1 MFTAQL
7 ICQGACRQVDIVR
20 TFGVSK
26 QSVIRSIN
34 KYRAG
39 GVKAFYT
46 PRATRGATVMTPEV
60 TAQAQQLLGAG
71 WSRREVAEHLGLK
84 LDTLRK
90 AFQQGRLTEP
100 GPLEPG
106 ATAPDKAAALQP
118 PIATDRS
125 TRAVED
131 AAAEMGTACTRPDQ
145 RVLAAFGLLD
155 GAPTHFE
162 PCRDVSFGGV
172 LCALPALAEN
182 GLFRHIHDC
191 LVQLRGYYSTLHVIV
206 LLAHMALCR
215 IKAVEQLQYQPPG
228 ELGKLLG
235 LDRVPEVRCLRRKL
249 AALSLDD
256 GPKKW
261 AGLLSRDW
269 LEAAPELAGTLYVD
283 GHVRL
288 YHGSQTAL
296 PKRYVS
302 RQRLCLRGTTD
313 YWVNDALGQP
323 FFAVERPIDHGLLE
337 ALRSDIVPRLLKDVP
352 GQPTVEELKA
362 DRYRARFVILF
373 DREGYSPEFFK
384 EMWQT
389 HRIACITYHKYP
401 KNDWP
406 AAEFAEIETTLPGGE
421 RVWLQL
427 AERGTWIGDKKSGL
441 WVREVR
447 KLTPSGHQVS
457 LISTAYGE
465 LALQDAAQLFS
476 RWSQEN
482 FLRYMMQHY
491 AIDLLNEYRTE
502 EIPETK
508 RPVVNPQWRELDRQ
522 RRSVK
527 SKLTHHQARFAAL
540 TLHPQSDEAAQSKWE
555 KRKAE
560 LVEAIEQF
568 DHELTGINSQLKT
581 TPSHLDWDKLPE
593 TEKFQR
599 LAPSRKQLVDT
610 VKLIAYRGE
619 TALAAIV
626 REELARTD
634 DARSLLRD
642 LFCSE
647 ADLLPDL
654 EQRVLRVQ
662 VHPMSNPRAN
672 RESHTCWNISTRPS
686 SPIPAPSCNSCTR
699 SPAKPKPRTRFHN
712 RIPQIRRPDPGGL
725 YAGPRRAGPVESM
738 AGEDEAVHGQPGAE
752 DPAGSL
758 DRALLGA
765 LNRSNLASLSY
776 AKWAEAAGAGLNGA
790 KPVDLGEDRD
800 ERVFSNTVVIDDI
813 AVQLK
818 QGMRAP
824 FKALVARLGALAET
838 RPDLAAELYLD
849 LGIAQAAAGDYDAA
863 FTAFDRSR
871 TKTGTGQN
879 QLVAEGPLSREF
891 HYHLGR
897 ILYESRK
904 AIGRN

>member
-1 MFTAQL
+1 MSRSPGTHQEEGTIPQALLPLIADGATRISDVISVVRENSQWTYFCGVQPVFQHAENDRRSFRMFTAQL
-7 ICQGACRQVDIVR
+7 ICQGACRQVEIVR
-20 TFGVSK
+20 AFGVSK
-26 QSVIRSIN
+26 NCVIRSVDT
-34 KYRAG
+34 YRAG
-39 GVKAFYT
+39 GVNAFFL
-46 PRATRGATVMTPEV
+46 PRATRGASVVTPEV

-71 WSRREVAEHLGLK
+71 WSPREVAEHLGLK

-90 AFQQGRLTEP
+90 AIQQGRLAK
-100 GPLEPG
+100 PLP
-106 ATAPDKAAALQP
+106 LQP
-118 PIATDRS
+118 GESAPEKAPVPQPPTASDKS

-131 AAAEMGTACTRPDQ
+131 ATAEMGTACTRPDE

-155 GAPTHFE
+155 GAPTRFE
-162 PCRDVSFGGV
+162 TCRDVSFGGV

-191 LVQLRGYYSTLHVIV
+191 LAQLRGYYSTLHVIV

-215 IKAVEQLQYQPPG
+215 IKTVEQLQYQPPG

-235 LDRVPEVRCLRRKL
+235 LDRVPEVRCLRHKL
-249 AALSLDD
+249 AALSIAD

-269 LEAAPELAGTLYVD
+269 LEAAPELAGALYVD

-352 GQPTVEELKA
+352 GQPTAEELRA

-389 HRIACITYHKYP
+389 HRIACITYRKYP
-401 KNDWP
+401 QGDWP
-406 AAEFAEIETTLPGGE
+406 TAEFAEIETMLPGGE
-421 RVWLQL
+421 QVSLRL
-427 AERGTWIGDKKSGL
+427 AERGIWIGDRKSGL

-447 KLTPSGHQVS
+447 KLTTSGHQVS
-457 LISTAYGE
+457 LISTAFGAS
-465 LALQDAAQLFS
+465 ALEDAARLFS

-482 FLRYMMQHY
+482 FFRYMMQHY
-491 AIDLLNEYRTE
+491 AIDLLNEYGTE

-508 RPVVNPQWRELDRQ
+508 RPVVNPRWRELDRQ
-522 RRSVK
+522 KRSVK
-527 SKLTHHQARFAAL
+527 SKLTHRQARFAAL
-540 TLHPQSDEAAQSKWE
+540 TLHPESDASAQAKWE

-560 LVEAIEQF
+560 LVEEIEQLE
-568 DHELTGINSQLKT
+568 HELTGISSQLKT

-610 VKLIAYRGE
+610 VKMIAYRAE
-619 TALAAIV
+619 TAMASVV
-626 REELARTD
+626 RESLARTD

-642 LFCSE
+642 LFRSE

-654 EQRVLRVQ
+654 ELRVLRVQ
-662 VHPMSNPRAN
+662 VHPMSNPRSN
-672 RESHTCWNISTRPS
+672 RAIAHLLEHLNAAEFTY
-686 SPIPAPSCNSCTR
+686 
-699 SPAKPKPRTRFHN
+699 
-712 RIPQIRRPDPGGL
+712 PGTSL
-725 YAGPRRAGPVESM
+725 QLIYSI
-738 AGEDEAVHGQPGAE
+738 AGEP
-752 DPAGSL
+752 
-758 DRALLGA
+758 
-765 LNRSNLASLSY
+765 
-776 AKWAEAAGAGLNGA
+776 
-790 KPVDLGEDRD
+790 
-800 ERVFSNTVVIDDI
+800 
-813 AVQLK
+813 
-818 QGMRAP
+818 
-824 FKALVARLGALAET
+824 ET
-838 RPDLAAELYLD
+838 PDLAPD
-849 LGIAQAAAGDYDAA
+849 
-863 FTAFDRSR
+863 
-871 TKTGTGQN
+871 QN
-879 QLVAEGPLSREF
+879 PADQEV
-891 HYHLGR
+891 
-897 ILYESRK
+897 
-904 AIGRN
+904 

>member
-1 MFTAQL
+1 LAKSPGTYQEEGTIPQALLPLIPDGATRISDSISVVRENGRWIYFCGVLPLFQHPENDRRSFRMFTAQL
-7 ICQGACRQVDIVR
+7 ICLGTCRQVDIVR
-20 TFGVSK
+20 AFGVAK
-26 QSVIRSIN
+26 NSVIRSVN

-39 GVKAFYT
+39 DVDAFFS
-46 PRATRGATVMTPEV
+46 PRATRGASVLTPEV

-71 WSRREVAEHLGLK
+71 WSGKEVAEQLGLK

-90 AFQQGRLTEP
+90 AIQHGRLTKP
-100 GPLEPG
+100 CPLEPG
-106 ATAPDKAAALQP
+106 ESVPGKAPAPQSP
-118 PIATDRS
+118 TATDKS

-131 AAAEMGTACTRPDQ
+131 AAAFMGTACTRPDE
-145 RVLAAFGLLD
+145 RVLAAFGILNE
-155 GAPTHFE
+155 ASTRFE
-162 PCRDVSFGGV
+162 TCRDVSFGGV

-191 LVQLRGYYSTLHVIV
+191 LRQLRGYYSTLHVIV

-235 LDRVPEVRCLRRKL
+235 LDRVPEVRCLRYKL
-249 AALSLDD
+249 AALSIDD

-269 LEAAPELAGTLYVD
+269 LEAAPELAGALYVD

-313 YWVNDALGQP
+313 YWVNDTLGQP
-323 FFAVERPIDHGLLE
+323 FFAVDRPIDHGLLE

-352 GQPTVEELKA
+352 GQPSAEELEA

-389 HRIACITYHKYP
+389 HRIACVTYRKYP
-401 KNDWP
+401 QGDWP
-406 AAEFAEIETTLPGGE
+406 TAEFAEIETTLPNGDQVSL
-421 RVWLQL
+421 RL

-447 KLTPSGHQVS
+447 KLTTSGHQVS
-457 LISTAYGE
+457 LISTDFGGS
-465 LALQDAAQLFS
+465 ALQDAVRLFS

-482 FLRYMMQHY
+482 FFRYMMEHF
-491 AIDLLNEYRTE
+491 AIDVLNEYGTE

-508 RPVVNPQWRELDRQ
+508 RPVVNPRWRELDRQ
-522 RRSVK
+522 KRSVK
-527 SKLTHHQARFAAL
+527 SKLTHRQARFAAV
-540 TLHPQSDEAAQSKWE
+540 TLHPESDESAQANWE
-555 KRKAE
+555 KRKTR
-560 LVEAIEQF
+560 LVEEIEQLE
-568 DHELTGINSQLKT
+568 HELTGINSQLKT

-610 VKLIAYRGE
+610 VKMIAYRAE
-619 TALAAIV
+619 TALASIV
-626 REELARTD
+626 RESLARND

-642 LFCSE
+642 LFRSE

-654 EQRVLRVQ
+654 EERVLRVQ

-672 RESHTCWNISTRPS
+672 RAIAHLLEHLNAAEFTY
-686 SPIPAPSCNSCTR
+686 
-699 SPAKPKPRTRFHN
+699 
-712 RIPQIRRPDPGGL
+712 PGTSL
-725 YAGPRRAGPVESM
+725 QLVYSI
-738 AGEDEAVHGQPGAE
+738 AGE
-752 DPAGSL
+752 
-758 DRALLGA
+758 
-765 LNRSNLASLSY
+765 
-776 AKWAEAAGAGLNGA
+776 AEATNSAPHQI
-790 KPVDLGEDRD
+790 PVD
-800 ERVFSNTVVIDDI
+800 
-813 AVQLK
+813 Q
-818 QGMRAP
+818 
-824 FKALVARLGALAET
+824 
-838 RPDLAAELYLD
+838 
-849 LGIAQAAAGDYDAA
+849 
-863 FTAFDRSR
+863 
-871 TKTGTGQN
+871 
-879 QLVAEGPLSREF
+879 EF
-891 HYHLGR
+891 
-897 ILYESRK
+897 
-904 AIGRN
+904 